1 MKNPARDIRIARRSD
16 RQLNHHGRKSKGEAD
31 VELPGS
37 GPSTVDRP
45 DDVESA
51 TRMMRAA
58 NHHDEPDLNR
68 RRAIAR
74 PRGEYSA
81 AAEDPYGGSV
91 DPVRIYLRKMG
102 TIKLLTREG
111 EVEVAKRLEEGQNRA
126 LAAILESPIAVREI
140 LALGEGLKSG
150 KINAR
155 SVIREDD
162 NDENEFDEDAAARR
176 LIKSIDRLGRLDR
189 KLTTLREARRA
200 KAKAK
205 QSSAEERALR
215 GQMVDTLRKMQ
226 LGKNT
231 IDAIVAVLKSM
242 IRRIDDA
249 GAAVSELE
257 RRTGVN
263 VEEME
268 RLVREAK
275 GDRARERKYAARLA
289 LDVNAFAAITSTIRN
304 TREAISQLEQ
314 ELQVDAKELRATY
327 AEIRAGERM
336 AELAKT
342 ELVEANL
349 RLVVSVAKRYVNRG
363 LQFLDLI
370 QDGNIGLMRA
380 VDKFDYK
387 RGYKFSTYATW
398 WIRQA
403 VTRAIA
409 DQARTIRVPVHMIEL
424 INKVIRT
431 SRSLVQELG
440 REPTAE
446 ELAAKMDL
454 PLEKIRSVLRIARE
468 PISLETPV
476 GDDGDSTLSDF
487 LENKSTVSPS
497 DEAIRSRLVE
507 ETDEVLESLTP
518 REAQVIRMR
527 FGIGRKSDH
536 TLEEIGG
543 DFQVTRERIR
553 QIEAKALS
561 KLRHPSRT
569 KHLEEFISH

>member
-1 MKNPARDIRIARRSD
+1 MKNPACDIRIARRSD
-16 RQLNHHGRKSKGEAD
+16 RQFRNPGRASKGEVGVD
-31 VELPGS
+31 LPRARRVAGGATS
-37 GPSTVDRP
+37 
-45 DDVESA
+45 DDSH
-51 TRMMRAA
+51 AA
-58 NHHDEPDLNR
+58 
-68 RRAIAR
+68 
-74 PRGEYSA
+74 
-81 AAEDPYGGSV
+81 SV

-102 TIKLLTREG
+102 AIKLLTREG
-111 EVEVAKRLEEGQNRA
+111 EVEVAKRLEEGQNRV

-140 LALGEGLKSG
+140 LALGDGLKSG
-150 KINAR
+150 KINVR

-162 NDENEFDEDAAARR
+162 REDGEFDEEAAARR
-176 LIKSIDRLGRLDR
+176 LIKSIEQLGRQDK
-189 KLTTLREARRA
+189 KLASLREARLAGPKVRR
-200 KAKAK
+200 
-205 QSSAEERALR
+205 QESAAERAIR
-215 GQMVDTLRKMQ
+215 DQMVDTLRAMQ

-231 IDAIVAVLKSM
+231 IDGIVSVLKSM
-242 IRRIDDA
+242 IRQVDS
-249 GAAVSELE
+249 AAASMIELE
-257 RRTGVN
+257 RRTGVSI
-263 VEEME
+263 EEIE
-268 RLVREAK
+268 RMVRGAK
-275 GDRARERKYAARLA
+275 GDRALERKAAARLA
-289 LDVNAFAAITSTIRN
+289 MDTKAFAAIPTTLR
-304 TREAISQLEQ
+304 TAREAVAQAERDLH
-314 ELQVDAKELRATY
+314 VDAKALRATY
-327 AEIRAGERM
+327 ADIRAGERM

-409 DQARTIRVPVHMIEL
+409 DQARTIRVPVHMIES

-431 SRSLVQELG
+431 SRGLVQELG
-440 REPTAE
+440 REPTPE
-446 ELAAKMDL
+446 ELAVKMDL
-454 PLEKIRSVLRIARE
+454 PLEKIRTVLRIARE

-476 GDDGDSTLSDF
+476 GDDGDSTLGDF

-497 DEAIRSRLVE
+497 EEAVRNRLVE

-553 QIEAKALS
+553 QIEAKALG

-569 KHLEEFISH
+569 KYLEEFVSH